1 MRLGVGVGRGRPEEI
16 IARARRLESAG
27 VDVLWTGENYG
38 YDAVSIMGFLAA
50 VTSRVQIG
58 SSILQT
64 YIRTPTL
71 VAMSAA
77 GVDALS
83 DGRCILGLGT
93 SGPGVVEGFHG
104 VPFDAP
110 VGRTR
115 ETIEI
120 CRKAWARQ
128 EPLAYQGAA
137 YQIPLPPGQ
146 GIGVGRPLR
155 LLDHPVRDRIPI
167 YVAAMG
173 PRNVELTAEL
183 AEGWLPGWFW
193 PEKAAEVWG
202 PALAAGQARRDPAL
216 PPLDVVAGATVAIGD
231 DLGDL
236 RDRARGPLAFYIGA
250 MGPRGHNFYNDLAV
264 RLGYE
269 KEARQIQELFLSGK
283 RDEATALVPQDLV
296 DGTTLIGPAGLVRD
310 RLEAYREAGVTT
322 LNASVTGPDPEHT
335 LDQLRAWT
343 A

>member
-1 MRLGVGVGRGRPEEI
+1 MTGFCADE
-16 IARARRLESAG
+16 AR
-27 VDVLWTGENYG
+27 NYG

-146 GIGVGRPLR
+146 GIGGGRPLR
-155 LLDHPVRDRIPI
+155 LLDPPVRDRIPI

-193 PEKAAEVWG
+193 PEKAAEGWG
-202 PALAAGQARRDPAL
+202 PP
-216 PPLDVVAGATVAIGD
+216 
-231 DLGDL
+231 
-236 RDRARGPLAFYIGA
+236 
-250 MGPRGHNFYNDLAV
+250 
-264 RLGYE
+264 
-269 KEARQIQELFLSGK
+269 
-283 RDEATALVPQDLV
+283 TAQVW
-296 DGTTLIGPAGLVRD
+296 
-310 RLEAYREAGVTT
+310 
-322 LNASVTGPDPEHT
+322 H
-335 LDQLRAWT
+335 
-343 A
+343 